1 MTSDVVVR
9 TATLDDVEEVARLF
23 RGYLEFY
30 ECPREPAAVT
40 AYLTARIAN
49 GESVVLIAEAPA
61 AEAPAAE
68 VPATEDP
75 AADGPAHR
83 GAALGFAQCYPTWAS
98 LELAPAWVLY
108 DLFVDPAARGRG
120 VGRVLLRAVAE
131 RARAAGATTAVLET
145 AHTNTAAQALYESEG
160 WVPDTTYRT
169 YALTL

>member
-1 MTSDVVVR
+1 MTSDPTSDVVVR
-9 TATLDDVEEVARLF
+9 TATVDDVEVVTRLF
-23 RGYLEFY
+23 SGYLEFY
-30 ECPREPAAVT
+30 ETPRDPAEVR
-40 AYLTARIAN
+40 AYLAARIGN
-49 GESVVLIAEAPA
+49 GESVVLL
-61 AEAPAAE
+61 AE
-68 VPATEDP
+68 VSGTAV
-75 AADGPAHR
+75 
-83 GAALGFAQCYPTWAS
+83 GFAQCYPTWAS

-160 WVPDTTYRT
+160 WVRDATYRT